1 MGLSVTKT
9 SALAHSYT
17 LSANTGRNQKTFK
30 SRVQTSASGNN
41 NTADTT
47 YIQAGKDEFIQLV
60 SASTRSIGKNDTSL
74 VIELKSNSTKVNAT
88 FLANSLDASIA
99 SMTING
105 NAYTNNSTISG
116 DPGADAEYTVLI
128 TLSFKANTLASTR
141 AVQLQ
146 IADASGHAVTTTG
159 TQEADSP
166 SISVNPS
173 SVSVPAAGGTGTIMV
188 TSNDTWTVSVLN
200 SGNQIQEENPQS

>member
-9 SALAHSYT
+9 SASAHSYT

-105 NAYTNNSTISG
+105 NDYTNNSTISG
-116 DPGADAEYTVLI
+116 DPGADAEYTILI
-128 TLSFKANTLASTR
+128 ILSFKANTLASTR